1 MSDLAYF
8 EYKTIIPPQGSE
20 REGTPAHYLVDV
32 LIKHPVTGE
41 KREEA
46 ELKKLANEHL
56 TLVLN
61 LGVVQLPEL
70 KPISE
75 SEAKKLNMVR
85 SLGARSDSGVFWSSK
100 SRYQTCGISSGT
112 DLPVVNA
119 PDAIFVK
126 TTGKGLTLPLHIKM
140 ELGPFL
146 PVCRH
151 YGTRRF
157 SPVEGYHSRFD
168 LSLRQFRGFYV

>member
-8 EYKTIIPPQGSE
+8 EYKTVIPPQGSE

-46 ELKKLANEHL
+46 ELKRLANEHL

-61 LGVVQLPEL
+61 LGVVQLPGL

-75 SEAKKLNMVR
+75 SEVKKLNMVR
-85 SLGARSDSGVFWSSK
+85 TLGARSDSGVFLVEK
-100 SRYQTCGISSGT
+100 LRVQYTH
-112 DLPVVNA
+112 LPRIN
-119 PDAIFVK
+119 
-126 TTGKGLTLPLHIKM
+126 
-140 ELGPFL
+140 
-146 PVCRH
+146 
-151 YGTRRF
+151 
-157 SPVEGYHSRFD
+157 
-168 LSLRQFRGFYV
+168 

>member
-1 MSDLAYF
+1 MAKGPPERSGGWRMWRCLRDGLWGVELDTLGGMSDLVYF
-8 EYKTIIPPQGSE
+8 EYKTVIPPQGSE

-85 SLGARSDSGVFWSSK
+85 S
-100 SRYQTCGISSGT
+100 
-112 DLPVVNA
+112 
-119 PDAIFVK
+119 
-126 TTGKGLTLPLHIKM
+126 
-140 ELGPFL
+140 
-146 PVCRH
+146 
-151 YGTRRF
+151 
-157 SPVEGYHSRFD
+157 
-168 LSLRQFRGFYV
+168 

>member
-1 MSDLAYF
+1 VELARPVLRKPPSF
-8 EYKTIIPPQGSE
+8 RSRMLPPQGSE

-70 KPISE
+70 RPISE
-75 SEAKKLNMVR
+75 LEAKKLNMVR
-85 SLGARSDSGVFWSSK
+85 SLGARSDSGVF
-100 SRYQTCGISSGT
+100 
-112 DLPVVNA
+112 
-119 PDAIFVK
+119 FV
-126 TTGKGLTLPLHIKM
+126 
-140 ELGPFL
+140 E
-146 PVCRH
+146 
-151 YGTRRF
+151 
-157 SPVEGYHSRFD
+157 
-168 LSLRQFRGFYV
+168 

>member
-1 MSDLAYF
+1 MPAKSPKRTRKGRVRRCLRWTLERRIRYAGGISDLAYF
-8 EYKTIIPPQGSE
+8 EYKTVIPPQGSE

-46 ELKKLANEHL
+46 ELKRLANEHL

-61 LGVVQLPEL
+61 LGVLQLPEL

-85 SLGARSDSGVFWSSK
+85 TLGARSDSGVF
-100 SRYQTCGISSGT
+100 
-112 DLPVVNA
+112 L
-119 PDAIFVK
+119 
-126 TTGKGLTLPLHIKM
+126 
-140 ELGPFL
+140 
-146 PVCRH
+146 
-151 YGTRRF
+151 
-157 SPVEGYHSRFD
+157 VE
-168 LSLRQFRGFYV
+168 

>member
-8 EYKTIIPPQGSE
+8 EYKTVIPPQGSE

-46 ELKKLANEHL
+46 ELKRLANEHL

-61 LGVVQLPEL
+61 LGVVVQLQGL

-85 SLGARSDSGVFWSSK
+85 TLGARSDSGVF
-100 SRYQTCGISSGT
+100 
-112 DLPVVNA
+112 L
-119 PDAIFVK
+119 
-126 TTGKGLTLPLHIKM
+126 
-140 ELGPFL
+140 
-146 PVCRH
+146 
-151 YGTRRF
+151 
-157 SPVEGYHSRFD
+157 VE
-168 LSLRQFRGFYV
+168 

>member
-1 MSDLAYF
+1 MFNPDQLVMVSAVYPLATREGVRRTRGCGTGNGTLFLGHALRYDQMRCRFRSGNRRGWTVERRFGYAGGMSDLAYF
-8 EYKTIIPPQGSE
+8 EYKTVIPAQGSE
-20 REGTPAHYLVDV
+20 REGTPAYYLVDV

-41 KREEA
+41 IREEA

-85 SLGARSDSGVFWSSK
+85 SLGARSDSGVF
-100 SRYQTCGISSGT
+100 
-112 DLPVVNA
+112 L
-119 PDAIFVK
+119 
-126 TTGKGLTLPLHIKM
+126 
-140 ELGPFL
+140 
-146 PVCRH
+146 
-151 YGTRRF
+151 
-157 SPVEGYHSRFD
+157 VE
-168 LSLRQFRGFYV
+168 